1 MVQSLFSLLRTF
13 FCCALLL
20 CGMSAAHATAWVT
33 TGPGNVT
40 SLSSWTNGTT
50 SPTTFATPGDTW
62 TVNHAM
68 TFPSGTPWVLGTA
81 SATPATLSIAM
92 GGKIRG
98 SGAGLQM
105 PITVHGPMTIAD
117 TIAANGNGARLFV
130 VVNGNYT
137 MTGGGLIG
145 TGDGMSITLTVN
157 GTFTANNGGVLV
169 SGMTVNDT
177 VLVRGNIT
185 LSGTAYMSAVGTAAR
200 GNMIQTM
207 PTGSPSVTLA
217 NTSNGPWSWTDL
229 HVAVGCVSTLV
240 GNLSTNTGASYN
252 GLIVHGTLI
261 APVGTSVMGMGF
273 FTITSGGKLTVAN
286 ALGIDGMTHNT
297 GGRNFDTGASFEFN
311 GTVPQVSGAYMPT
324 TLAPP
329 SVVTINN
336 PMGVTFSSVLNTTG
350 NIHFV
355 AGILHSPSYWVRTL
369 CAPGRIT
376 GAGALS
382 YVRGQLQ
389 KDMVGCATAYF
400 EIGDT
405 NYAPVTLTFDAAAT
419 SGIAMARVY
428 AGPHPNL
435 ATSGI
440 SSTMRVNNYWTLS
453 TGFGFTG
460 PTQVNIMAHYNA
472 TSIVGGSNAVF
483 AARRRGPTSWTGT
496 PAVCSNTPYPY
507 SSAMVAA
514 IPINSLS
521 ATYIFGNPDCGTLPV
536 TGTPTVCAGGTT
548 TLSCA
553 TPGGTWSTGS
563 PGIVSVSGAG
573 VVSGVS
579 AGVAIITYDV
589 GGCMSAMEV
598 TVNAAPSAGTI
609 SGVVPLCVGVPH
621 TLGTSVAGGVW
632 SSSATGVATV
642 SAAGAV
648 TGISTGTAVI
658 SYTVTGLCGTATATQ
673 IVTVGTL
680 PVVAGITGP
689 DTVCVG
695 STITLANTTLGGF
708 WSHFDV
714 TKTTIAGGLVTG
726 MAAGYDTVYYDVGNT
741 CGTVRVRKTI
751 RVVAC
756 PPVAVAHS
764 VQAEVFDLYPNPANG
779 FCTFVAPTGTSI
791 TLYNMVGQ
799 VVMQHTSTT
808 PTTTLPLVLPPG
820 MYTTCMMQGPNRH
833 YGKLVIQ

>member
-157 GTFTANNGGVLV
+157 GTYNANNGGVLV

-177 VLVRGNIT
+177 VLVRGNIA
-185 LSGTAYMSAVGTAAR
+185 LSGTAYMSALGTAAR

-207 PTGSPSVTLA
+207 PTGSPGVTLA

-311 GTVPQVSGAYMPT
+311 GTVPQT
-324 TLAPP
+324 TGTFIPAILAPP
-329 SVVTINN
+329 SVLTINN
-336 PMGVTFSSVLNTTG
+336 AAGVTLSRNVNTTG
-350 NIHFV
+350 NLHFI
-355 AGILHSPSYWVRTL
+355 AGIFHCFPYAIQTKCGTGIV
-369 CAPGRIT
+369 T
-376 GAGALS
+376 GAGALA
-382 YVRGQLQ
+382 YVDGTMR
-389 KDMVGCATAYF
+389 KDITGCTTVYY
-400 EIGDT
+400 EVGDT
-405 NYAPVTLTFDAAAT
+405 NYAPLTITYNTPPTAGTLWVTVY
-419 SGIAMARVY
+419 SGA
-428 AGPHPNL
+428 HPSL

-440 SSTMRVNNYWTLS
+440 SSAMRVNNYWTLQNFTT
-453 TGFGFTG
+453 TGAT
-460 PTQVNIMAHYNA
+460 TARIKAHYNA
-472 TSIVGGSNAVF
+472 TAILGGSNALF
-483 AARRRGPTSWTGT
+483 AMQRFASFWSGSPLI
-496 PAVCSNTPYPY
+496 CSNTPFPY
-507 SSAMVAA
+507 TSEMTTP
-514 IPINSLS
+514 IPVNSLS

-808 PTTTLPLVLPPG
+808 PTTRLPLALPPG
-820 MYTTCMMQGPNRH
+820 MYTTFMAYGPGRH
-833 YGKLVIQ
+833 YGKLVVQ